1 MDNTE
6 TTLCVIIISGSG
18 YISTSEAVKGI
29 IWIAPLIICLSNS
42 GYKQPVL
49 YIDNQNAI
57 RLVKNPKFHKR
68 TKQIDVRYYFVR
80 EKYEDGLFQPAQYI
94 GTEDQ
99 ITDILTKSLVK
110 VRFKK
115 LWSATGVTIIK
126 EIIN

>member
-18 YISTSEAVKGI
+18 YISTSEAVKEI
-29 IWIAPLIICLSNS
+29 IWILLIYLSNS
-42 GYKQPVL
+42 GYEQPLL

-80 EKYEDGLFQPAQYI
+80 EKYEDGLFQPAHYI

-99 ITDILTKSLVK
+99 ITDILTKPLLK